1 MAATFEYRGLAER
14 LGIPPQVLGELESL
28 VHSQYGHDEMMVEL
42 RMLRTLRAIEAG
54 SLTAADAIAEFRAD
68 LSHSVASIA

>member
-1 MAATFEYRGLAER
+1 MAATFEYRRLAER
-14 LGIPPQVLGELESL
+14 LGIAPEVLRELESL
-28 VHSQYGHDEMMVEL
+28 VRAQYGQDEMMVEL

-68 LSHSVASIA
+68 LTHPAASIA